1 VTPEDAPAPSRRERR
16 ARTGETATL
25 GEGFLTAPDGN
36 ADAAPRPSSTVP
48 VDTAAVPTSIA
59 AAPLGVTALPSAPSL
74 PMFDP
79 APSFGPAP
87 AGEAPSPALA
97 GTPEPQAPVPPTT
110 ASTDLAA
117 ALGFVATGPA
127 PVLPATA
134 DPQPAA
140 ATIAA
145 PALAPEVVP
154 AAAPERPGSGRPAGD
169 GTALSWVDP
178 DTVGRV
184 GAPGDLAAAATPY
197 VAVEADLLAD
207 APRRS
212 PLRPGVIVPTLA
224 IAGVLAAYAGTTLLW
239 PLNAVAPTVT
249 PIQVEPVAASA
260 AVPAWPAQGSAAE
273 AVEGIGTLAST
284 PDADAIA
291 SITKVVTALV
301 VLDEMPLAV
310 GEQGPEYRFSSADG
324 SAYWQYLRQ
333 GESALNVPV
342 GGTLTEYQLLQGML
356 IGSAGN
362 YADRLAQ
369 NLFPSDAV
377 YASAAN
383 KWLTDHGVP
392 GITLYEPTGIDKR
405 NTASAES
412 LIPLAQK
419 ALANP
424 VIAEIVA
431 QKSVDLPGAGTVEN
445 TNGLLADPGVVGLKT
460 GTLDAWNLLSAKD
473 VAIGDKTVRL
483 YASVLGQPDD
493 AARLAAS
500 RAIYAQ
506 LEQELQPK
514 PSVTAGTVAGIV
526 ETRWGDK
533 VDVVSSGDASVIL
546 WNGGVGTVATT
557 FDLGD
562 ARDSG
567 EAVGSLTVTGPLD
580 GAAVDLTLAADISDP
595 SPWWRLTH
603 PLDLFGLNG

>member
-1 VTPEDAPAPSRRERR
+1 M
-16 ARTGETATL
+16 RTGEIATS
-25 GEGFLTAPDGN
+25 PDGVLTIPD
-36 ADAAPRPSSTVP
+36 AGTDAAAHGSSTVP

-59 AAPLGVTALPSAPSL
+59 AAPFSGPAAPSL
-74 PMFDP
+74 PVFDAAPP
-79 APSFGPAP
+79 ADAAPPSA
-87 AGEAPSPALA
+87 AGS
-97 GTPEPQAPVPPTT
+97 
-110 ASTDLAA
+110 
-117 ALGFVATGPA
+117 
-127 PVLPATA
+127 ATA
-134 DPQPAA
+134 P
-140 ATIAA
+140 
-145 PALAPEVVP
+145 VP
-154 AAAPERPGSGRPAGD
+154 AAADAALFAVAPDLAPTATPRPEPATAPGTPASTST

-178 DTVGRV
+178 SAVGRV
-184 GAPGDLAAAATPY
+184 AAPDDLAAAATPY
-197 VAVEADLLAD
+197 VTVEADLLAD

-212 PLRPGVIVPTLA
+212 PLRAGVVVPTLA

-249 PIQVEPVAASA
+249 PIQVQPVAAPA

-273 AVEGIGTLAST
+273 AVEGIGSLAST
-284 PDADAIA
+284 PDPDAIA

-310 GEQGPEYRFSSADG
+310 GEQGPEYRFTAADRN
-324 SAYWQYLRQ
+324 AYWQYLRQ
-333 GESALNVPV
+333 GESALDVPA
-342 GGTLTEYQLLQGML
+342 GGSLTEYQLLQGML

-383 KWLTDHGVP
+383 KWLADHGVP

-405 NTASAES
+405 NTASAEA
-412 LIPLAQK
+412 LIPLARK

-431 QKSVDLPGAGTVEN
+431 QKSVVLPGAGTVEN
-445 TNGLLADPGVVGLKT
+445 TNGLLADAGVIGVKT

-473 VAIGDKTVRL
+473 VAIGDTTVRL

-506 LEQELQPK
+506 LEQELQLK

-533 VDVVSSGDASVIL
+533 VDVVSSGDTSVIL

-557 FDLGD
+557 FSLGD

-567 EAVGSLTVTGPLD
+567 DTVGSLQVTGPLD
-580 GAAVDLTLAADISDP
+580 GAAVDLKLAADVSDP

-603 PLDLFGLNG
+603 PLDLFGLND